1 VKSKV
6 TALLAGLLFGAGLLI
21 SGMTNPAKVHGFLD
35 LFGRWDPSLAF
46 VMIGAIGVH
55 FLLLR
60 RILVLP
66 KPLLAARFQLPTRT
80 DIDAPLVIGAALFG
94 VGWGLGGVCP
104 GPGIVDAA
112 MGSGY
117 AVVFTLGMTL
127 GIAAELRWFERTPRQ
142 AGERLSVSDGEG
154 STGPLD

>member
-1 VKSKV
+1 MKSKL

-21 SGMTNPAKVHGFLD
+21 SGMTNPAKVLGFLD

-60 RILVLP
+60 RILALP
-66 KPLLAARFQLPTRT
+66 KPLLGARFQLPTRK
-80 DIDAPLVIGAALFG
+80 DIDAALVVGAALFG

-104 GPGIVDAA
+104 GPGLVDAA

-117 AVVFTLGMTL
+117 AIVFTVGMTL
-127 GIAAELRWFERTPRQ
+127 GLVAEMRVFESTS
-142 AGERLSVSDGEG
+142 GRLENA
-154 STGPLD
+154 